1 MSANLGLQKTNEWNA
16 LRGFSNLF
24 SKENRAWWGTRRW
37 WINALLWTVLLGGLT
52 AIMLFGPNEEVL
64 EATEAE
70 IAQAGGVV
78 GYTLWVGLNVFF
90 QFGVSVLA
98 IGTIILS
105 QDLIIGERQSGVAEW
120 LLSKPVTRRAYV
132 LAKMAAHAVPILVLL
147 VGLPSVVVYGLLSL
161 RMGSPFPPAPFLSGV
176 GIMTV
181 HTLFYFTLTLM
192 LGTIFTHRGPI
203 LGIALGSVLGGGLI
217 GGLIPA
223 LFYVTPWKLAEVAWV
238 TSTGQAMFVD
248 LRLSSVIATVVW
260 SIVFILV
267 SLAKFEK
274 MEY

>member
-1 MSANLGLQKTNEWNA
+1 MTVNQALRKTNEWNP

-24 SKENRAWWGTRRW
+24 NKENRAWWGTRRW

-70 IAQAGGVV
+70 IAQAGGVT

-132 LAKMAAHAVPILVLL
+132 LAKMAAHALPILALL
-147 VGLPSVVVYGLLSL
+147 VGLPSAVVYGLLSF
-161 RMGSPFPPAPFLSGV
+161 RMGAPFPPLPARRGGRTAWLSPRSSSAW
-176 GIMTV
+176 
-181 HTLFYFTLTLM
+181 
-192 LGTIFTHRGPI
+192 HR
-203 LGIALGSVLGGGLI
+203 
-217 GGLIPA
+217 
-223 LFYVTPWKLAEVAWV
+223 
-238 TSTGQAMFVD
+238 
-248 LRLSSVIATVVW
+248 SS
-260 SIVFILV
+260 SGH
-267 SLAKFEK
+267 
-274 MEY
+274 

>member
-1 MSANLGLQKTNEWNA
+1 MSANIELQRVNEWNG

-24 SKENRAWWGTRRW
+24 NKENRAWWGTRRW

-70 IAQAGGVV
+70 IAQAGGVL
-78 GYTLWVGLNVFF
+78 GYTLWVGLNVFL
-90 QFGVSVLA
+90 QFGVPVLA

-132 LAKMAAHAVPILVLL
+132 LAKMAAHAVPILLLL
-147 VGLPSVVVYGLLSL
+147 VGLPSAVVYGLLSL
-161 RMGSPFPPAPFLSGV
+161 RMGALFPLVPFLSAV
-176 GIMTV
+176 GIMAA

-192 LGTIFTHRGPI
+192 LGTMFTHRGPI
-203 LGIALGSVLGGGLI
+203 LGIALGSVLGGGLL

-238 TSTGQAMFVD
+238 TATGQAIAAD
-248 LRLSSVIATVVW
+248 LRISSVVATVVW
-260 SIVFILV
+260 SVVFIFV
-267 SLAKFEK
+267 ALAKFEK

>member
-1 MSANLGLQKTNEWNA
+1 MSANLALRKTNEWKA

-24 SKENRAWWGTRRW
+24 NKENRAWWGTRRW

-70 IAQAGGVV
+70 IAQAGGVL
-78 GYTLWVGLNVFF
+78 GYTLWVGLNMFF
-90 QFGVSVLA
+90 QFGVTVLA

-105 QDLIIGERQSGVAEW
+105 QDLIIGERQNGVAEW

-132 LAKMAAHAVPILVLL
+132 LAKMTAHALPILALL
-147 VGLPSVVVYGLLSL
+147 VGLPSVVVYGTLSL
-161 RMGSPFPPAPFLSGV
+161 RMGSPFPLSPFLSGV
-176 GIMTV
+176 GIMAA

-217 GGLIPA
+217 GGLMPA

-238 TSTGQAMFVD
+238 TSTGQAMFAD

>member
-1 MSANLGLQKTNEWNA
+1 MTANQALRKTNEWNA

-24 SKENRAWWGTRRW
+24 SKEKKAWWGTRRW

-70 IAQAGGVV
+70 IAQAGGVL

-90 QFGVSVLA
+90 QFGVPVLA

-132 LAKMAAHAVPILVLL
+132 LAKMTAHALPLLALL
-147 VGLPSVVVYGLLSL
+147 VGLPSAVVYGLLSL
-161 RMGSPFPPAPFLSGV
+161 RMGAPFPPAPFLSGV
-176 GIMTV
+176 GIMTA

-238 TSTGQAMFVD
+238 TATGQGMSLE
-248 LRLSSVIATVVW
+248 LRLASVVATIVW
-260 SIVFILV
+260 SIVFVLV
-267 SLAKFEK
+267 SLAKFETV
-274 MEY
+274 EY

>member
-1 MSANLGLQKTNEWNA
+1 MSANLGLQKTNEWKP

-24 SKENRAWWGTRRW
+24 SKENRGWWGTRRW

-64 EATEAE
+64 EATETE
-70 IAQAGGVV
+70 IAQAGGLT

-105 QDLIIGERQSGVAEW
+105 QDLIIGERQNGVAEW

-132 LAKMAAHAVPILVLL
+132 LAKMAAHAMPILALL
-147 VGLPSVVVYGLLSL
+147 VGLPSAVVYGLLSL
-161 RMGSPFPPAPFLSGV
+161 KAGVLFPLAPFLSAV
-176 GIMTV
+176 GIMAA

-203 LGIALGSVLGGGLI
+203 LGIALGSVLGGALI

-223 LFYVTPWKLAEVAWV
+223 LFYVTPWKLAEVAWM
-238 TSTGQAMFVD
+238 TATGQAMSPA
-248 LRLSSVIATVVW
+248 LRLSSVAATVVW
-260 SIVFILV
+260 SIVFVFV

-274 MEY
+274 LEY

>member
-1 MSANLGLQKTNEWNA
+1 MSVNLGLQKTNEWNA

-161 RMGSPFPPAPFLSGV
+161 RMGSPFPPVPFLSGV

-181 HTLFYFTLTLM
+181 HTLFYFTMTLM